1 MNQLHPESGIRA
13 VRTLALAAA
22 TVLLS
27 ACAALQPGDPV
38 QVTVSGIEPLPGDG
52 LELRLLVKLRVQN
65 PNDTPI
71 SFDGVALTLE
81 VQDRVFATGVSDE
94 LGTVPRFGESVI
106 AIPVT
111 VSAMRMI
118 RQLMGVA
125 DGQAVDQVSYV
136 LRGKLNGAAFRAV
149 RFESTGELALPSVA
163 GAAPRR

>member
-1 MNQLHPESGIRA
+1 MK
-13 VRTLALAAA
+13 RTLALAAA
-22 TVLLS
+22 ALLVT

-65 PNDTPI
+65 PNDTAI
-71 SFDGVALTLE
+71 SFNGVALTLE

-94 LGTVPRFGESVI
+94 QGTVPRFGESVL
-106 AIPVT
+106 AVPVT

-125 DGQAVDQVSYV
+125 DGQALDQVSYV
-136 LRGKLNGAAFRAV
+136 LTGKLNGPGFRAV
-149 RFESTGELALPSVA
+149 RFESSGDMALPGSA
-163 GAAPRR
+163 GAGTRP